1 MSQWVSLVKYFL
13 IKDIKG
19 RYAGSG
25 FGVFWAIIL
34 PVFQIGLYWFIFSTV
49 MRVRPY
55 SHSQVPYVIF
65 LLSTYFFWL
74 AVSESVMRSAGTI
87 LENAE
92 LVKKV
97 PFPTIVLP
105 ISVTLSGYL
114 QNMVG
119 VAFFI
124 LALTFSGMLHL
135 SLFLVV
141 PVLALQILFSLGV
154 AMLLAAIVPYMRDLQ
169 QMIGYFLQG
178 MFFLSPVLYSLD
190 AIPEGV
196 RGLTYLNPLTFYI
209 ESYHKVIFE
218 RTLPDL
224 WLVGGMVFFSGFFLF
239 LGRKVF
245 LKLNEGFA
253 DVL

>member
-1 MSQWVSLVKYFL
+1 MVNWLNLIKYFL

-25 FGVFWAIIL
+25 FGIFWAIIL

-74 AVSESVMRSAGTI
+74 AISESVIRSGTTI
-87 LENAE
+87 IENAE
-92 LVKKV
+92 LVKKI
-97 PFPTIVLP
+97 PFPTVVLP
-105 ISVTLSGYL
+105 ISVTISGYL

-119 VAFFI
+119 VVFFI
-124 LALTFSGMLHL
+124 LSLALAGMLHL
-135 SLFLVV
+135 YLFLII
-141 PVLALQILFSLGV
+141 PVLALQFLFSVGV
-154 AMLLAAIVPYMRDLQ
+154 AMLLSAIVPYMRDLQ
-169 QMIGYFLQG
+169 QVIGYFLQG

-190 AIPEGV
+190 AIPERV

-209 ESYHKVIFE
+209 ESYHKIIFE
-218 RTLPDL
+218 RALPDSWYIL
-224 WLVGGMVFFSGFFLF
+224 GMIFFSGLF
-239 LGRKVF
+239 LSLGRMVF

>member
-1 MSQWVSLVKYFL
+1 MSQMVSLVKYFL

-25 FGVFWAIIL
+25 FGLFWAIML
-34 PVFQIGLYWFIFSTV
+34 PVFQILLYWFVFSTV

-55 SHSQVPYVIF
+55 SNSQVPYVIF

-74 AVSESVMRSAGTI
+74 ATSESIIRSSTTI
-87 LENAE
+87 MENSD

-105 ISVTLSGYL
+105 ISVTLSGFL

-119 VAFFI
+119 VVFFI
-124 LALTFSGMLHL
+124 LALTFSGLSHM
-135 SLFLVV
+135 SLFFMV
-141 PVLALQILFSLGV
+141 PVLILQVLFSLGV
-154 AMLLAAIVPYMRDLQ
+154 AMFLAAIIPYMRDLHQ
-169 QMIGYFLQG
+169 LIGYVVQG

-190 AIPEGV
+190 AIPEKI
-196 RGLTYLNPLTFYI
+196 RFLAYLNPLTFYI

-218 RTLPDL
+218 RSLPGP
-224 WLVGGMVFFSGFFLF
+224 WYFAGMIFFSGFFLF
-239 LGRKVF
+239 FGRKVF
-245 LKLNEGFA
+245 MKLNEGFA
-253 DVL
+253 DIL